1 MRAQVIPLFQRPGV
15 LLCFIAGYIE
25 HHGYAPSLSEMA
37 EAVGL
42 GSKSSVLRVLARLEV
57 RGMIRR
63 RHNLARAVEILR
75 TPALPRASDGAP
87 LFFVPVKKPLAH
99 GDTHE

>member
-1 MRAQVIPLFQRPGV
+1 M
-15 LLCFIAGYIE
+15 LCFIAGYIE
-25 HHGYAPSLSEMA
+25 HHGYAPSLREMA

-42 GSKSSVLRVLARLEV
+42 ASKSGLRVLARLEV

-63 RHNLARAVEILR
+63 RHNLARAVEILHA
-75 TPALPRASDGAP
+75 PALPRAPDGAP

>member
-1 MRAQVIPLFQRPGV
+1 M
-15 LLCFIAGYIE
+15 LCFIAGYIE
-25 HHGYAPSLSEMA
+25 HHGYAPSLREMA

-75 TPALPRASDGAP
+75 PPCPAHPMVRRCSSCR
-87 LFFVPVKKPLAH
+87 
-99 GDTHE
+99 